1 MKDLKKNFV
10 ELLKSKYRCNFI
22 YVYFFGNVMLVLIV
36 YLFINKNLFYGI
48 FMLEKDMFWVYW
60 KKRCFSILVLFK
72 SIINVLMWWDY
83 FVFLVRVKFF
93 KGWFVIKL

>member
-1 MKDLKKNFV
+1 MKKKFV
-10 ELLKSKYRCNFI
+10 ELLESKYRCNFI

-60 KKRCFSILVLFK
+60 KKGVLVFWYCLK
-72 SIINVLMWWDY
+72 VL
-83 FVFLVRVKFF
+83 
-93 KGWFVIKL
+93 

>member
-1 MKDLKKNFV
+1 
-10 ELLKSKYRCNFI
+10 
-22 YVYFFGNVMLVLIV
+22 
-36 YLFINKNLFYGI
+36 
-48 FMLEKDMFWVYW
+48 MLEKDMFWVYW

>member
-1 MKDLKKNFV
+1 M
-10 ELLKSKYRCNFI
+10 
-22 YVYFFGNVMLVLIV
+22 FFGNVMLVLIV

-72 SIINVLMWWDY
+72 SILNVWFDVVGL
-83 FVFLVRVKFF
+83 FCFF
-93 KGWFVIKL
+93 SESEIF